1 MTTKK
6 LIPIHL
12 PSLHH
17 AEVGQFITRF
27 FEDFAKSG
35 LQPETDENFHQL
47 FQTLNSKL
55 PTYDK
60 ALAQIRQSEETKKL
74 ALLDKTRDA
83 DIQALRDS
91 IKPYRNS
98 KSEEKK
104 QAYTAIKIVLDE
116 YKNITQESYEE
127 ETKKINTL
135 LSILKEEAY
144 QKHISVLKIEDFIT
158 EVEESNKA
166 FNDAFAL
173 RSVQTLQKETYNT
186 KALRKEIT
194 DLYRKLVNYTL
205 TMADIK
211 QGEFFPKALEVINNS
226 RKYYADIIARR

>member
-1 MTTKK
+1 MKAVK
-6 LIPIHL
+6 LVKL
-12 PSLHH
+12 DTQSLHH

-35 LQPETDENFHQL
+35 LQSETDADFHQL
-47 FQTLNSKL
+47 FQNLNSKL

-60 ALAQIRQSEETKKL
+60 ALAQIRESEETKKI

-194 DLYRKLVNYTL
+194 DLYRKLANYTL

>member
-1 MTTKK
+1 MKTVK
-6 LIPIHL
+6 LVKLDIHN
-12 PSLHH
+12 LHH

-35 LQPETDENFHQL
+35 LLSDTDADFHLMYQEL
-47 FQTLNSKL
+47 HSKL

-60 ALAQIRQSEETKKL
+60 ALAQIRENQETQKI

-98 KSEEKK
+98 KSEDKK
-104 QAYTAIKIVLDE
+104 KAYTTIKIVLDE
-116 YKNITQESYEE
+116 YKNITQENYEE
-127 ETKKINTL
+127 ETKKIYTL

-144 QKHISVLKIEDFIT
+144 QKHISVLKIQDFIT
-158 EVEESNKA
+158 ELEQSNIA
-166 FNDAFAL
+166 FNDAFSL
-173 RSVQTLQKETYNT
+173 RSVQALQKETYNT
-186 KALRKEIT
+186 KALRKELT
-194 DLYRKLVNYTL
+194 DLYRKLANYTL